1 MDGTSLGV
9 LNNARFAVWDPGFDN
24 SGEREDGREDGRSRG
39 LLEHEL
45 NVFSDV
51 LADSGCKVL
60 LHAELGVVA
69 SLGGVCENMGLRSPG
84 PATSSCTSDPALL
97 LHLLHAQQ
105 RLTLERYRLIN
116 RRMTATVTQAAHVM
130 KPIIQ
135 KI

>member
-1 MDGTSLGV
+1 MVDGTSLGV
-9 LNNARFAVWDPGFDN
+9 LNNARFTVWDAGFDN
-24 SGEREDGREDGRSRG
+24 SGELKDGRSRC

-60 LHAELGVVA
+60 LHAELGVDA
-69 SLGGVCENMGLRSPG
+69 SLGGVCEYMGLRSPG
-84 PATSSCTSDPALL
+84 AATSSCTSDPALL

-105 RLTLERYRLIN
+105 RLTLERNRLIN
-116 RRMTATVTQAAHVM
+116 RRMTTTVTQAAHVR

>member
-1 MDGTSLGV
+1 MDSTSLGV
-9 LNNARFAVWDPGFDN
+9 LNNARFAVWDPVFDN
-24 SGEREDGREDGRSRG
+24 SGELEDGRSRG

-60 LHAELGVVA
+60 LHAELGIVA
-69 SLGGVCENMGLRSPG
+69 SLCGVCENKGLRSAG
-84 PATSSCTSDPALL
+84 AATSSCTSDPALL

-105 RLTLERYRLIN
+105 RLILERYRLIN
-116 RRMTATVTQAAHVM
+116 RRKTATVTQAAHVR

>member
-24 SGEREDGREDGRSRG
+24 SGELEDGRSRG

-51 LADSGCKVL
+51 LADPGCKVL
-60 LHAELGVVA
+60 LHAKLGVVA
-69 SLGGVCENMGLRSPG
+69 SLGGVCENMGLRSPDA
-84 PATSSCTSDPALL
+84 ATSSSTSDPELL

-105 RLTLERYRLIN
+105 PLTFERYRLIN
-116 RRMTATVTQAAHVM
+116 RRMTATLTQAAHVR